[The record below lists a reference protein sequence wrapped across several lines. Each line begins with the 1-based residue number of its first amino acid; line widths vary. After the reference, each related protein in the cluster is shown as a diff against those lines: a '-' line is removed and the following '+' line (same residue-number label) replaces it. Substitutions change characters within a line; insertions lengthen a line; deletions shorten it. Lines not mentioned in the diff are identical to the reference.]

1 MIVDVLGR
9 VPRGWQ
15 GREGGIRELRG
26 RLLHHHKLLMVL
38 GEVVRVRAGSTF
50 SVHSCPEALEVFLLP
65 GEYLG
70 ALVHGLL
77 EFWLTQIVG
86 LASLL
91 HMRVYV
97 QDLLLLMR

>member
-1 MIVDVLGR
+1 MIIAVVLGR
-9 VPRGWQ
+9 VPRGRQ
-15 GREGGIRELRG
+15 GREGGVGQLRG
-26 RLLHHHKLLMVL
+26 RLLHHHKLLLVL

-50 SVHSCPEALEVFLLP
+50 SVHSCPETLQVLLLP

-91 HMRVYV
+91 HMRMHV
-97 QDLLLLMR
+97 

>member
-15 GREGGIRELRG
+15 GREGGVGQLRG

-50 SVHSCPEALEVFLLP
+50 SVHSCPEALQMLLLP

-77 EFWLTQIVG
+77 EFWLAQIVR
-86 LASLL
+86 LATLL
-91 HMRVYV
+91 DMRMHVK
-97 QDLLLLMR
+97 DLRLLM

>member
-9 VPRGWQ
+9 VPRRRQ
-15 GREGGIRELRG
+15 GREGGIRQLRS

-50 SVHSCPEALEVFLLP
+50 SVHSCPEALQVLLLP
-65 GEYLG
+65 GEYLR
-70 ALVHGLL
+70 ALVHRLL

-91 HMRVYV
+91 DMRVNV
-97 QDLLLLMR
+97 QDLRLLM